1 MSKKPRQKVVLI
13 TGASTGIGRA
23 TAKLLASK
31 GYQVYGGV
39 RSPERVEPLP
49 GVELVRVDVRD
60 DASVAAGVEAV
71 LRKAGRIDV
80 LVNNA
85 GYNLVGAVEET
96 SIEQAQALFD
106 TNVFGVLRMMRAVLP
121 AMRRE
126 RSGLIINVSSV
137 LGFLPAPFMGL
148 YASSKHAVE
157 GLSESLDHEVRG
169 LGIRVTLVE
178 PSFTN
183 TPFESNSQRA
193 ADPVE
198 AYSEQS
204 RSNCGSNRRQAQDG
218 SASGERRANDPSGDR
233 EQFPVATPS
242 RDRGEAA
249 ERSSPLHASRH
260 GRQKPS

>member
-23 TAKLLASK
+23 TAKLLASN
-31 GYQVYGGV
+31 GYQAYGGV

-49 GVELVRVDVRD
+49 GVEFVRIDVRD
-60 DASVAAGVEAV
+60 DASVAAGIDFV

-85 GYNLVGAVEET
+85 GYTLVGAVEET

-137 LGFLPAPFMGL
+137 
-148 YASSKHAVE
+148 
-157 GLSESLDHEVRG
+157 
-169 LGIRVTLVE
+169 
-178 PSFTN
+178 
-183 TPFESNSQRA
+183 
-193 ADPVE
+193 
-198 AYSEQS
+198 
-204 RSNCGSNRRQAQDG
+204 
-218 SASGERRANDPSGDR
+218 
-233 EQFPVATPS
+233 
-242 RDRGEAA
+242 
-249 ERSSPLHASRH
+249 
-260 GRQKPS
+260 

>member
-31 GYQVYGGV
+31 GYQVYGAV

-60 DASVAAGVEAV
+60 DASVAAGVDAV

-121 AMRRE
+121 SMRRE

-183 TPFESNSQRA
+183 TPFESKFTARR
-193 ADPVE
+193 
-198 AYSEQS
+198 
-204 RSNCGSNRRQAQDG
+204 RSDRGLFGAVRPNCGGTRRQAQAG
-218 SASGERRANDPSGDR
+218 SASGERRANDPPGDR
-233 EQFPVATPS
+233 EQFPVATPG

>member
-60 DASVAAGVEAV
+60 DASIAAGVEAV
-71 LRKAGRIDV
+71 LRNAGQIDV

-157 GLSESLDHEVRG
+157 GLSESLDHETTPALSPPIQMLSPSTKPTMHVMRSPALQSAGTHRG
-169 LGIRVTLVE
+169 SRA
-178 PSFTN
+178 P
-183 TPFESNSQRA
+183 PFQCDRCATSRRCTRSA
-193 ADPVE
+193 APF
-198 AYSEQS
+198 
-204 RSNCGSNRRQAQDG
+204 RGDG
-218 SASGERRANDPSGDR
+218 G
-233 EQFPVATPS
+233 
-242 RDRGEAA
+242 A
-249 ERSSPLHASRH
+249 E
-260 GRQKPS
+260 

>member
-39 RSPERVEPLP
+39 RSPERVKPLP
-49 GVELVRVDVRD
+49 GVEFVRVDVRD
-60 DASVAAGVEAV
+60 DASVAAGVN
-71 LRKAGRIDV
+71 V
-80 LVNNA
+80 LVNHA
-85 GYNLVGAVEET
+85 GYNLVGAIEET
-96 SIEQAQALFD
+96 SIEQAQPLFD

-157 GLSESLDHEVRG
+157 GLSESDHEVRG

-204 RSNCGSNRRQAQDG
+204 GRTAAAITGKLKMAPPPESVAQTILGAIESNFQLRRPAGTEARLLSVVRRFMPAGMVDKSLRS
-218 SASGERRANDPSGDR
+218 
-233 EQFPVATPS
+233 QFGLT
-242 RDRGEAA
+242 R
-249 ERSSPLHASRH
+249 
-260 GRQKPS
+260 

>member
-1 MSKKPRQKVVLI
+1 VILV

-31 GYQVYGGV
+31 GYQVYGAV

-60 DASVAAGVEAV
+60 DASVAAGVDVV

-80 LVNNA
+80 LLNNA

-106 TNVFGVLRMMRAVLP
+106 TNVFGVLRMIRAVLP
-121 AMRRE
+121 SMRRE

-148 YASSKHAVE
+148 YASSKHAIE

-183 TPFESNSQRA
+183 VPPIRSRLIRSSQAELRRHSQASSRWLRLRTVSRKRSSGRSRA
-193 ADPVE
+193 I
-198 AYSEQS
+198 
-204 RSNCGSNRRQAQDG
+204 SNCDTRPGPRQDC
-218 SASGERRANDPSGDR
+218 
-233 EQFPVATPS
+233 
-242 RDRGEAA
+242 
-249 ERSSPLHASRH
+249 
-260 GRQKPS
+260 